1 MHTRRRFIGSESW
14 PKVEELGPHGSYLF
28 SIRRNRRV
36 VPLLS
41 CARCLVV
48 PEAGGKAHVDARRLL
63 MLAAER
69 MKLAEAATGG
79 PPQVE
84 EVLPEADM

>member
-48 PEAGGKAHVDARRLL
+48 PEAGGKAHVVGWQQRGAWSRWYRVFH
-63 MLAAER
+63 
-69 MKLAEAATGG
+69 
-79 PPQVE
+79 PPQLILLRV
-84 EVLPEADM
+84 AGGGQM